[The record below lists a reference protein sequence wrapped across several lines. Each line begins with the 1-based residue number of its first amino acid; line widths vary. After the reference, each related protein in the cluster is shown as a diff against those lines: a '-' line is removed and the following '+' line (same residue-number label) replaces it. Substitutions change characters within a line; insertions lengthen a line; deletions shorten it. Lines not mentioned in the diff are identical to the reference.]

1 MPLAAS
7 TRAAS
12 TRAACAQIHVALNG
26 QQYAD
31 TGTFFRFNEYCSGQ
45 TLLTE
50 PRGVFYDPP
59 VSSQGSGPPRP
70 YSFCQWIITVDI
82 ADIIAD
88 PKPSDALSLALQVVR
103 ACPP

>member
-1 MPLAAS
+1 MPL
-7 TRAAS
+7 AAS

-50 PRGVFYDPP
+50 PRGVFYDHP

-88 PKPSDALSLALQVVR
+88 PQPSDALSLALQVVR